1 MPRGVKE
8 SESAIGNQL
17 NRLLITFL
25 PSIFW
30 QPGSYLLQ
38 LERRGGEGVHK
49 LCKLFHP
56 LKILTRLF
64 LVQTE
69 SVSERLATERDTTKP
84 YHQIVYEKFARNSR
98 QFTGSGLI
106 EMIVASLVLTFVLTK
121 RLTTFSVS
129 SRDLSRIK
137 VRELNETS

>member
-17 NRLLITFL
+17 NRPLITFL

-38 LERRGGEGVHK
+38 LKRRGRRRGAQVMQTIS
-49 LCKLFHP
+49 P

-69 SVSERLATERDTTKP
+69 SVSERLETERDTTKP
-84 YHQIVYEKFARNSR
+84 YHQIVYEKLARNSR